1 MQRVMHV
8 SMSPMLAM
16 VVVMGPTSI
25 SNSKQNGGSDD
36 GDDDDDN
43 GDGFAF

>member
-25 SNSKQNGGSDD
+25 SNSKQNDGG
-36 GDDDDDN
+36 DDDN